1 MFKKAV
7 GLFILASMSAVAM
20 PTAASGEGET
30 TSGSITVGVEIT
42 DENEPCDGVAS
53 IGIVQQE
60 GASGRLELSYEDTV
74 DPYVSLY
81 GLITYSLAEP
91 WEFSFVDYER
101 VLESFEGTEASGLDL
116 SDLETDSLLYAD
128 QETVASEDFQPHP
141 ADLNSDGFIDL
152 RNDVPLI
159 LSEAFRI
166 YASEEFLMNYDSGAC
181 SSESIVG
188 AVDVT
193 RTRLTDEI
201 GQRDAELSDFY
212 GPVPED
218 AKGTV
223 VLFRETELEYSNEN
237 GALSIHAVFPHA
249 NDPEIPREFID
260 YVSFGETGQEVF
272 FVEMQLVGES
282 FVGNYQ
288 TEFTFNLEV
297 GTYDSFEAANTSICK
312 FLNPNWE
319 QEEMCFG
326 L

>member
-1 MFKKAV
+1 MFKKAI

-42 DENEPCDGVAS
+42 DENEPCDGLAS

-60 GASGRLELSYEDTV
+60 GASGRLELSYETTRE
-74 DPYVSLY
+74 PYVSLY
-81 GLITYSLAEP
+81 GLITSSLAEP

-101 VLESFEGTEASGLDL
+101 VLESFQGTLASGLDP
-116 SDLETDSLLYAD
+116 SDLDTDSLIYAD
-128 QETVASEDFQPHP
+128 SETVEGEDFQPHP
-141 ADLNSDGFIDL
+141 ADLNSDGVIDL
-152 RNDVPLI
+152 IGDVPPI
-159 LSEAFRI
+159 MRESVRV
-166 YASEEFLMNYDSGAC
+166 YTSEEFLMDYDSGAC

-193 RTRLTDEI
+193 RTGLTNEI
-201 GQRDAELSDFY
+201 EGTDAELSDFY

-218 AKGTV
+218 AKGL
-223 VLFRETELEYSNEN
+223 VLLIRETEFNNEN
-237 GALSIHAVFPHA
+237 PVSNIHAVFPYA
-249 NDPEIPREFID
+249 NDPEVPRQFID
-260 YVSFGETGQEVF
+260 YVSFGETGQELF
-272 FVEMQLVGES
+272 YAEMSLMGEY

-297 GTYDSFEAANTSICK
+297 GTYDYFETANTSICK

-319 QEEMCFG
+319 QGEVCFG